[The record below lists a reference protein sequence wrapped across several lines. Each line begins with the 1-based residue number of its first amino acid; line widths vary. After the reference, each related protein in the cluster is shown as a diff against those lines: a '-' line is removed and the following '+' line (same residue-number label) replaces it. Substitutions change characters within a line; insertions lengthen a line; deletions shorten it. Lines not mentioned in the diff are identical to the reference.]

1 MIYEHNLSQLK
12 YSEHDI
18 YEKICDPDFCWDGS
32 RAIVEYAK
40 NEEPI
45 LVYIREDDRK
55 EYLNSRY
62 NPTKEAENS
71 WKTALIC
78 LKSNFGFDWFWKR
91 RAHSRIHVEIEERK
105 YKLYCV

>member
-62 NPTKEAENS
+62 NPTKEAEKFMEDS
-71 WKTALIC
+71 V
-78 LKSNFGFDWFWKR
+78 DWFWKR